1 MGKHVWPTYLHHK
14 SVSKCYVSP
23 LGKGKIVTGMS
34 SREMQQQKK
43 HRQES
48 RMNTNQ
54 FLKWALKA
62 QASKEVW
69 SRANRMLDFN
79 FPKSFPGFL
88 SHSERILA
96 RFQLGSF
103 IFIKFLLKYIYLL
116 KIWLNFIKWW
126 EPVWIPTC
134 CLGTKSQFQCI
145 WGTLFL
151 LIVSPNAQMQRTVA
165 VACLWLGPLLIP

>member
-23 LGKGKIVTGMS
+23 LGKGKTVTGMS
-34 SREMQQQKK
+34 SSEMQQQKK
-43 HRQES
+43 HSQGS
-48 RMNTNQ
+48 RMNTEQ

-62 QASKEVW
+62 QASREVW

-79 FPKSFPGFL
+79 SPKSFLGFWVIQKGYWPDFNL
-88 SHSERILA
+88 E
-96 RFQLGSF
+96 SF
-103 IFIKFLLKYIYLL
+103 IFIKIYYLL

-126 EPVWIPTC
+126 KPVWIPTC
-134 CLGTKSQFQCI
+134 CTGTKSQCQCI

-151 LIVSPNAQMQRTVA
+151 LIVSPNAQMQWTVA
-165 VACLWLGPLLIP
+165 VACLWLALLLIP

>member
-1 MGKHVWPTYLHHK
+1 MFPPW
-14 SVSKCYVSP
+14 
-23 LGKGKIVTGMS
+23 GKGKQSLECLAGKCSNKI
-34 SREMQQQKK
+34 K
-43 HRQES
+43 HRQGS
-48 RMNTNQ
+48 RMNTDQ

-62 QASKEVW
+62 QASREVW
-69 SRANRMLDFN
+69 SRANRMLAFN
-79 FPKSFPGFL
+79 SPKSFPGFL

-126 EPVWIPTC
+126 KPVWIPTFC
-134 CLGTKSQFQCI
+134 TGTKSQCQCI

-151 LIVSPNAQMQRTVA
+151 LIVFPNAQMQRTVA
-165 VACLWLGPLLIP
+165 IACLWLAPLLIP